1 MGMLTLLLVL
11 ASLIGLPALSQVGRV
26 LIGLLARMI
35 GLGIVMALA
44 LIVLAAI
51 ATHGKVL

>member
-1 MGMLTLLLVL
+1 MLTLLLVL

-44 LIVLAAI
+44 LILLAAI